1 MIERPVPCITD
12 TLDVRRLIHV
22 RTSCAALKDA
32 SVSRPVRARQAALEA
47 ARRIVRQQ
55 GASHLTY
62 EELARESGITR
73 GGITYHFPTKEDLL
87 RALLEAD
94 LKAWD
99 AASVGQAPA
108 RVDGSPE
115 IEGHVRCSL
124 GAHASGVGDLVAGLL
139 SAASSD
145 PVLLGVVREREERRF
160 SGWVWDEADLVRYLA
175 LLAAEGAFWRSF
187 FQLPPFDGAVDERLR
202 ALIES
207 LLTQSRGTLEIKK

>member
-1 MIERPVPCITD
+1 MIERPMPCIAD

-47 ARRIVRQQ
+47 ARRIVRRQ

-87 RALLEAD
+87 RALVEAD

-99 AASVGQAPA
+99 VASVEQAPLRA
-108 RVDGSPE
+108 DASPE

-124 GAHASGVGDLVAGLL
+124 GAHATGVGDLVAGLL
-139 SAASSD
+139 SAASTD
-145 PVLLGVVREREERRF
+145 PVLLGIVREHEQRRF
-160 SGWVWDEADLVRYLA
+160 SDWVWDDAGLLRYLA
-175 LLAAEGAFWRSF
+175 LLAAEGAFWRSY
-187 FQLPPFDGAVDERLR
+187 FQLPPSDGAVDERLH
-202 ALIES
+202 ALIER
-207 LLTQSRGTLEIKK
+207 LLAQSRGAPTCKK